1 MEPQNPA
8 YLQVFL
14 ESVNAFVN
22 SSQSLDINFLSE
34 IASLLN
40 MATTTMD
47 NKVRAQKEKE
57 LEDLKRSMDW
67 KNYVLSLFQI
77 AYFSQ
82 NLNQTNLEQILSEAS
97 SHIFKESSYNMTS
110 TQELMVL
117 LAANICCMVN
127 KEFPVSIRKKYL
139 SRSLENLL
147 RIEMQ
152 DKGIMILAVY
162 ITLQ

>member
-8 YLQVFL
+8 YFQLFL
-14 ESVNAFVN
+14 DSINTFLN
-22 SSQSLDINFLSE
+22 SAQGLDINFLSE

-40 MATTTMD
+40 MAYTTPD
-47 NKVRAQKEKE
+47 NTIRLQKERE

-67 KNYVLSLFQI
+67 KNYVLCLFQI

-82 NLNQTNLEQILSEAS
+82 NLNKTNLEQILQEAC
-97 SHIFKESSYNMTS
+97 SHIYKECSFNETT
-110 TQELMVL
+110 TQELMFL

-127 KEFPVSIRKKYL
+127 KDFPSSIKKKYL

-147 RIEMQ
+147 RINMQ
-152 DKGIMILAVY
+152 DKGII
-162 ITLQ
+162 I